1 MRVLIADDSGTM
13 RTIIRRTLESMG
25 VSGAVEVADG
35 QQAMELYKS
44 AAGNFHLV
52 LTDWNLPTKSGV
64 EVVREIRLLDK
75 SVPILMVTTETDKTR
90 VLEAIAAGVS
100 DYLVKPFT
108 TDALRKK
115 LERYTP

>member
-1 MRVLIADDSGTM
+1 MRVLLADDSGTM
-13 RTIIRRTLESMG
+13 RTIIRRTLESFG
-25 VSGAVEVADG
+25 ISGTVEAPDG
-35 QQAMELYKS
+35 LQALELYKAS
-44 AAGNFHLV
+44 SGFDLV
-52 LTDWNLPTKSGV
+52 LTDWNLPGKSGV
-64 EVVREIRLLDK
+64 ELVRDIRAMDK
-75 SVPILMVTTETDKTR
+75 QVPILMVTTEVEKSR